1 MAGKKNVL
9 SSLAVYAEDSEPES
23 DDEAGVETAGSAAG
37 EAREGSWKGRSR
49 CLLGM
54 LLPLQGGRERDG
66 HCGPSIRPRS
76 PEERSGSRTKPS
88 IRRSVV
94 RMDRLFLLI
103 RLLCGNLL
111 KVSVPGSISLGR
123 GMNEGW
129 RESKATEP
137 HYLCSP
143 GLFDE
148 RER

>member
-54 LLPLQGGRERDG
+54 LLPLRGGRERDG
-66 HCGPSIRPRS
+66 HCAPSIRPRS
-76 PEERSGSRTKPS
+76 PEERSGSPVRPS

-103 RLLCGNLL
+103 RLLLTQ
-111 KVSVPGSISLGR
+111 SLRAQHLTGQR
-123 GMNEGW
+123 
-129 RESKATEP
+129 
-137 HYLCSP
+137 
-143 GLFDE
+143 DE
-148 RER
+148 RTKGDEDQKLRNHSTYALRACLRKESDE

>member
-23 DDEAGVETAGSAAG
+23 DGEAGVETAGSAAG

-54 LLPLQGGRERDG
+54 LLLLQGGRERDG
-66 HCGPSIRPRS
+66 HCSPSIRPQS
-76 PEERSGSRTKPS
+76 PEESLGSRASPS

-94 RMDRLFLLI
+94 RMDHLFSSI

-111 KVSVPGSISLGR
+111 KVSVPSVSLGR

-129 RESKATEP
+129 RGSEATEP
-137 HYLCSP
+137 LPMLS
-143 GLFDE
+143 GLV
-148 RER
+148 R

>member
-54 LLPLQGGRERDG
+54 LPPLRGGRERDG
-66 HCGPSIRPRS
+66 HCAPSIRPRS
-76 PEERSGSRTKPS
+76 PEERSGSPVRPS

-94 RMDRLFLLI
+94 RMDRLFLSI

-111 KVSVPGSISLGR
+111 KVSVPSISLGR
-123 GMNEGW
+123 GMNERRVTRIRSYGTTLPVL
-129 RESKATEP
+129 S
-137 HYLCSP
+137 
-143 GLFDE
+143 GLV
-148 RER
+148 

>member
-37 EAREGSWKGRSR
+37 ETREGSWKGRSR

-54 LLPLQGGRERDG
+54 LPPLRGGRERDG
-66 HCGPSIRPRS
+66 HCAPSIRPRS
-76 PEERSGSRTKPS
+76 PEERSGSPVRPS

-111 KVSVPGSISLGR
+111 KVSVPSISLGR
-123 GMNEGW
+123 GMNERRVTRIRSYGTTLPML
-129 RESKATEP
+129 S
-137 HYLCSP
+137 
-143 GLFDE
+143 GLV
-148 RER
+148 